1 MERTLVLLKPDA
13 VQRALVGEIVSRLE
27 RKGLR
32 FAAMKLMR
40 VSEELAHRHYGEH
53 EGKPFFGELVSFI
66 TSGPVLAMIV
76 EGENAVALVRSLM
89 GATNPVEASP
99 GTVRGDLGIAI
110 GMNLIHALTQVSQRP
125 ERRRCFSV
133 TARRWITSATSTGGS
148 QKPDHLDSTR
158 PRALD
163 VIVLALIRAEQVD
176 DEIAVVLE
184 HPA

>member
-1 MERTLVLLKPDA
+1 
-13 VQRALVGEIVSRLE
+13 
-27 RKGLR
+27 
-32 FAAMKLMR
+32 
-40 VSEELAHRHYGEH
+40 
-53 EGKPFFGELVSFI
+53 
-66 TSGPVLAMIV
+66 
-76 EGENAVALVRSLM
+76 M
-89 GATNPVEASP
+89 GATNPAEASP

-110 GMNLIHALTQVSQRP
+110 GMNLIHGSDSSESAGPRDGAV
-125 ERRRCFSV
+125 FSV

-148 QKPDHLDSTR
+148 QKPDYLYRAR

>member
-32 FAAMKLMR
+32 FAAMKLMH

-53 EGKPFFGELVSFI
+53 EGKPFFEGLVSFI

-76 EGENAVALVRSLM
+76 EGENAVVLVRGIM
-89 GATNPVEASP
+89 GATNPAEASP

-110 GMNLIHALTQVSQRP
+110 GMNLIHGSDSLESAARETALFFGAGETLDYQRD
-125 ERRRCFSV
+125 V
-133 TARRWITSATSTGGS
+133 DRWITEA
-148 QKPDHLDSTR
+148 
-158 PRALD
+158 
-163 VIVLALIRAEQVD
+163 
-176 DEIAVVLE
+176 
-184 HPA
+184 

>member
-40 VSEELAHRHYGEH
+40 VSEELAHTHYGEH
-53 EGKPFFGELVSFI
+53 EGKPFFEGLVSFI
-66 TSGPVLAMIV
+66 TSGPVLAIIV

-89 GATNPVEASP
+89 GATNPAEASP

-110 GMNLIHALTQVSQRP
+110 GMNLIHGSDSLESAARETALFFGAGETLDYQRD
-125 ERRRCFSV
+125 V
-133 TARRWITSATSTGGS
+133 DRWITEA
-148 QKPDHLDSTR
+148 
-158 PRALD
+158 
-163 VIVLALIRAEQVD
+163 
-176 DEIAVVLE
+176 
-184 HPA
+184 

>member
-27 RKGLR
+27 RKGMR

-53 EGKPFFGELVSFI
+53 EGKPFFADLVSFI

-89 GATNPVEASP
+89 GATNPADALP

-110 GMNLIHALTQVSQRP
+110 GMNLIHGSDSLESAARETALFFGDGETLDY
-125 ERRRCFSV
+125 ERDV
-133 TARRWITSATSTGGS
+133 DRWITEA
-148 QKPDHLDSTR
+148 
-158 PRALD
+158 
-163 VIVLALIRAEQVD
+163 
-176 DEIAVVLE
+176 
-184 HPA
+184 

>member
-66 TSGPVLAMIV
+66 TSGPVLAIIV
-76 EGENAVALVRSLM
+76 EGENAVSLVRSLI

-99 GTVRGDLGIAI
+99 GTIRGDLGIAI
-110 GMNLIHALTQVSQRP
+110 GMNLIHGSDSPESAARETALFFGDGETLDYQRD
-125 ERRRCFSV
+125 V
-133 TARRWITSATSTGGS
+133 DRWITEA
-148 QKPDHLDSTR
+148 
-158 PRALD
+158 
-163 VIVLALIRAEQVD
+163 
-176 DEIAVVLE
+176 
-184 HPA
+184 

>member
-13 VQRALVGEIVSRLE
+13 VQRALVGEILSRLE

-66 TSGPVLAMIV
+66 TSGPVLAIIV
-76 EGENAVALVRSLM
+76 EGENAVSLVRSLI

-99 GTVRGDLGIAI
+99 GTIRGDLGIAI
-110 GMNLIHALTQVSQRP
+110 GMNLIHGSDSPESAARETALFFGDGETLDYQRD
-125 ERRRCFSV
+125 V
-133 TARRWITSATSTGGS
+133 DRWITEA
-148 QKPDHLDSTR
+148 
-158 PRALD
+158 
-163 VIVLALIRAEQVD
+163 
-176 DEIAVVLE
+176 
-184 HPA
+184 

>member
-99 GTVRGDLGIAI
+99 GTIRGDLGIAI
-110 GMNLIHALTQVSQRP
+110 GMNLIHGSDSLESAARETALFFGDGEVLEY
-125 ERRRCFSV
+125 ERDV
-133 TARRWITSATSTGGS
+133 DKWITEA
-148 QKPDHLDSTR
+148 
-158 PRALD
+158 
-163 VIVLALIRAEQVD
+163 
-176 DEIAVVLE
+176 
-184 HPA
+184 

>member
-40 VSEELAHRHYGEH
+40 VSEELAHTHYGEH
-53 EGKPFFGELVSFI
+53 EGKPFFEGLVSFI

-76 EGENAVALVRSLM
+76 EGENAVALVRGMM
-89 GATNPVEASP
+89 GATNPAEASP

-110 GMNLIHALTQVSQRP
+110 GMNLIHGSDSLESAARETALFFGDGETLDYQRD
-125 ERRRCFSV
+125 V
-133 TARRWITSATSTGGS
+133 DRWITEA
-148 QKPDHLDSTR
+148 
-158 PRALD
+158 
-163 VIVLALIRAEQVD
+163 
-176 DEIAVVLE
+176 
-184 HPA
+184 

>member
-53 EGKPFFGELVSFI
+53 EGKPFFEDLVSFI

-76 EGENAVALVRSLM
+76 EGENAVSLVRGLM
-89 GATNPVEASP
+89 GATNPADASP
-99 GTVRGDLGIAI
+99 GTIRGDLGIAI
-110 GMNLIHALTQVSQRP
+110 GMNLIHGSDSLESATRETALFFGDGEALDY
-125 ERRRCFSV
+125 ERDV
-133 TARRWITSATSTGGS
+133 DRWITEA
-148 QKPDHLDSTR
+148 
-158 PRALD
+158 
-163 VIVLALIRAEQVD
+163 
-176 DEIAVVLE
+176 
-184 HPA
+184 

>member
-13 VQRALVGEIVSRLE
+13 VQRALVGEILSRLE

-32 FAAMKLMR
+32 FAAMKLML

-110 GMNLIHALTQVSQRP
+110 GMNLIHGSDSSESAARETALFFGDGETLDYQRD
-125 ERRRCFSV
+125 V
-133 TARRWITSATSTGGS
+133 DRWITEA
-148 QKPDHLDSTR
+148 
-158 PRALD
+158 
-163 VIVLALIRAEQVD
+163 
-176 DEIAVVLE
+176 
-184 HPA
+184 

>member
-32 FAAMKLMR
+32 LAAMKLMR
-40 VSEELAHRHYGEH
+40 VSEELAHTHYGEH
-53 EGKPFFGELVSFI
+53 EGKPFFEGLVSFI

-89 GATNPVEASP
+89 GATNPAEASP

-110 GMNLIHALTQVSQRP
+110 GMNLIHGSDSLESAARETALFFGAGETLDYQRD
-125 ERRRCFSV
+125 V
-133 TARRWITSATSTGGS
+133 DRWITEA
-148 QKPDHLDSTR
+148 
-158 PRALD
+158 
-163 VIVLALIRAEQVD
+163 
-176 DEIAVVLE
+176 
-184 HPA
+184 

>member
-99 GTVRGDLGIAI
+99 GTIRGDLGIAI
-110 GMNLIHALTQVSQRP
+110 GMNLIHGSDSPESAARETALFFGDGETLDYQRD
-125 ERRRCFSV
+125 V
-133 TARRWITSATSTGGS
+133 DRWITEA
-148 QKPDHLDSTR
+148 
-158 PRALD
+158 
-163 VIVLALIRAEQVD
+163 
-176 DEIAVVLE
+176 
-184 HPA
+184 